1 MIYSVT
7 ERYPCLKYF
16 LLIADIIKLYLNIF
30 VNFFL
35 ISFPFK
41 SRVKKEVENMR
52 KKSNLSLFLVLI
64 PLMTGCSM
72 VPENVTPVSEFDSA
86 RYLGKWYE
94 IARFDFF
101 FEKGLNNVTA
111 EYSLNEDGTV
121 RVVNRGY
128 DYGKQKWK
136 ESVGKAKFRESP
148 QVGALKVSFFGPFY
162 AGYNVIAVEDDYSY
176 ALVCGK
182 NYDYLWI
189 LGRTPQIPEE
199 IKTRYLEM
207 ASGFGFDVSRLVW
220 VEHTS
225 AE

>member
-1 MIYSVT
+1 MRRKSY
-7 ERYPCLKYF
+7 LLLF
-16 LLIADIIKLYLNIF
+16 LGLIAL
-30 VNFFL
+30 
-35 ISFPFK
+35 
-41 SRVKKEVENMR
+41 MAGCTM
-52 KKSNLSLFLVLI
+52 I
-64 PLMTGCSM
+64 PA
-72 VPENVTPVSEFDSA
+72 NVTPVADFDSA
-86 RYLGKWYE
+86 RYLGRWYE

-128 DYGKQKWK
+128 HYGKQKWK
-136 ESVGKAKFRESP
+136 ESVGKAKFRENP

-182 NYDYLWI
+182 NDDYLWI
-189 LGRTPQIPEE
+189 LGRIPQIPEE
-199 IKTRYLEM
+199 IKARYLDM
-207 ASGFGFDVSRLVW
+207 AAELGFDVSRLIW